1 MTHTAPRDVA
11 VIGFAHARHT
21 ESTFGTTNGVEML
34 APVFAECYRQT
45 GLERTDIDF
54 WCSGSSDYLAGR
66 AFSFISAVDSIGAV
80 PPISESH
87 VEQDAAWAL
96 FEAYLKI
103 AAGHADTALVYG
115 FGKPSASADLDSALA
130 LQLDPYT
137 VAPLWPGRHHVAA
150 LQARS
155 GIDAGRWSESE
166 MAAVAARAHG
176 RDGDRAVADLLAEP
190 YVADPL
196 RRHDCPPVTDGAG
209 AIILASGERA
219 RELVSDPA
227 YISGIEHIA
236 DSAEFGA
243 RDLTDSPSA
252 RAAAV
257 RATGSSSSSDRPDLG
272 GVSVAELHTQY
283 SHQELLLRAAL
294 GLADD
299 VEVTPSGGSLVAD
312 PLFSAGLER
321 IGYAAEAIWS
331 GRTERALAHAT
342 SGHLLQQNLICL
354 LEGRTA

>member
-1 MTHTAPRDVA
+1 MTASAPRDVA
-11 VIGFAHARHT
+11 VVGFAHARHT

-45 GLERTDIDF
+45 GLDRTSIDF

-66 AFSFISAVDSIGAV
+66 AFSFISAVDSIGATPSIV
-80 PPISESH
+80 ESH
-87 VEQDAAWAL
+87 VEMDAAWAF

-103 AAGHADTALVYG
+103 ATGQADTALVYG
-115 FGKPSASADLDSALA
+115 FGKASASTDLDTALA

-137 VAPLWPGRHHVAA
+137 VAPLWPGRHHLAA
-150 LQARS
+150 LQARA
-155 GIDAGRWSESE
+155 GIDAGLWSEQD
-166 MAAVAARAHG
+166 MASVASRATG
-176 RDGDRAVADLLAEP
+176 RDERELMAEP

-196 RRHDCPPVTDGAG
+196 RPHDCPPVTDGAA
-209 AIILASGERA
+209 AIVLASADRA
-219 RELVSDPA
+219 RDLTDTPA
-227 YISGIEHIA
+227 YVAGIEHIA

-257 RATGSSSSSDRPDLG
+257 RATGSSSDRPDLG
-272 GVSVAELHTQY
+272 GVRIAELHTQY
-283 SHQELLLRAAL
+283 THQELLLRRAL
-294 GLADD
+294 GIADD
-299 VEVTPSGGSLVAD
+299 VAVTPSGGSLLAD

-321 IGYAAEAIWS
+321 IGYAANDVME
-331 GRTERALAHAT
+331 GRSERALAHAT
-342 SGHLLQQNLICL
+342 SGHLLQQNLVCL

>member
-1 MTHTAPRDVA
+1 MTPNAPRDVA
-11 VIGFAHARHT
+11 VVGFAHARHT

-45 GLERTDIDF
+45 GLDRTDIEF

-87 VEQDAAWAL
+87 VEMDAAWAF

-103 AAGHADTALVYG
+103 ASGQADTALVYG
-115 FGKPSASADLDSALA
+115 FGKASASTDLDSALA

-150 LQARS
+150 LQARA
-155 GIDAGRWSESE
+155 GIDAGHWSEAE
-166 MAAVAARAHG
+166 MAAVAARATG
-176 RDGDRAVADLLAEP
+176 RDEKDLLAEP

-196 RRHDCPPVTDGAG
+196 RQHDCPPVTDGAG
-209 AIILASGERA
+209 AIILASADRA
-219 RELVSDPA
+219 RELVDTPA
-227 YISGIEHIA
+227 YITGMEHIA

-257 RATGSSSSSDRPDLG
+257 RATGSSGERPDLG

-283 SHQELLLRAAL
+283 THQELLLRGAL
-294 GLADD
+294 GISDD
-299 VEVTPSGGSLVAD
+299 VAVTPSGGSLLAD

-321 IGYAAEAIWS
+321 IGYAAHSIWE
-331 GRTERALAHAT
+331 GRSERALAHAT

>member
-11 VIGFAHARHT
+11 VIGFAHARHS

-45 GLERTDIDF
+45 GLDRTDIEF

-87 VEQDAAWAL
+87 VEMDAAWAL

-115 FGKPSASADLDSALA
+115 FGKASASADLDTALA

-155 GIDAGRWSESE
+155 GIDAGRWSEAE

-176 RDGDRAVADLLAEP
+176 RGAAELLAEP
-190 YVADPL
+190 HIADPL

-209 AIILASGERA
+209 AIILASGDRA
-219 RELVSDPA
+219 RELVANPA

-257 RATGSSSSSDRPDLG
+257 RATGSSSSDRPDLG
-272 GVSVAELHTQY
+272 GVGVAELHTQY
-283 SHQELLLRAAL
+283 THQELLLRAAL

-299 VEVTPSGGSLVAD
+299 VAVTPSGGSLVAD

>member
-1 MTHTAPRDVA
+1 MTPTAPRDVA
-11 VIGFAHARHT
+11 VVGFAHARHT

-45 GLERTDIDF
+45 GLDRTDIDF

-66 AFSFISAVDSIGAV
+66 AFSFISAVDSIGAF
-80 PPISESH
+80 PPIAESH
-87 VEQDAAWAL
+87 VEMDAAWAF

-103 AAGHADTALVYG
+103 ATGQADTALVYG
-115 FGKPSASADLDSALA
+115 FGKASASADLDTALA

-137 VAPLWPGRHHVAA
+137 VAPLWPGRHHVAG
-150 LQARS
+150 LQARA
-155 GIDAGRWSESE
+155 GIDAGCWSESD
-166 MAAVAARAHG
+166 MAAVAARATG
-176 RDGDRAVADLLAEP
+176 REVSDLLAEP

-209 AIILASGERA
+209 AIILASGDRA
-219 RELVSDPA
+219 RELVDTPA
-227 YISGIEHIA
+227 YVAGIEHIA

-257 RATGSSSSSDRPDLG
+257 RATGASGDRPDLG
-272 GVSVAELHTQY
+272 GVTVAELHTQY
-283 SHQELLLRAAL
+283 THQELLLRAAL
-294 GLADD
+294 GISDD
-299 VEVTPSGGSLVAD
+299 VAVTPSGGSLVAD

-321 IGYAAEAIWS
+321 IGYAAHSVWE
-331 GRTERALAHAT
+331 GRAERALAHAT

>member
-190 YVADPL
+190 YIADPL

-257 RATGSSSSSDRPDLG
+257 RATGSSSSDRPDLG

-283 SHQELLLRAAL
+283 SHQELLLRAVL

-299 VEVTPSGGSLVAD
+299 VAVTPSGGSLVAD

>member
-1 MTHTAPRDVA
+1 MTPNAPRDVA
-11 VIGFAHARHT
+11 VVGFAHARHT

-45 GLERTDIDF
+45 GLDRTDIDF

-87 VEQDAAWAL
+87 VEMDAAWAI

-103 AAGHADTALVYG
+103 ASGQADTALVYG
-115 FGKPSASADLDSALA
+115 FGKASASTDLDTALA

-150 LQARS
+150 LQARA
-155 GIDAGRWSESE
+155 GIDAGRWSEAE
-166 MAAVAARAHG
+166 MAAVAARATG
-176 RDGDRAVADLLAEP
+176 RDEKDLLAEP

-209 AIILASGERA
+209 AIILASADRA
-219 RELVSDPA
+219 RELIDTPA
-227 YISGIEHIA
+227 YITGMEHIA

-257 RATGSSSSSDRPDLG
+257 RATGSSGDRPDLG

-283 SHQELLLRAAL
+283 THQELLLRGAL
-294 GLADD
+294 GISDD
-299 VEVTPSGGSLVAD
+299 VAVTPSGGSLLAD

-321 IGYAAEAIWS
+321 IGYAAHSIWE
-331 GRTERALAHAT
+331 GRSERALAHAT

>member
-1 MTHTAPRDVA
+1 MTPTAPRDVA
-11 VIGFAHARHT
+11 VVGFAHARHT

-45 GLERTDIDF
+45 GLDRTDIEF

-66 AFSFISAVDSIGAV
+66 AFSFISAVDTIGAF
-80 PPISESH
+80 PPICESH
-87 VEQDAAWAL
+87 VEMDAAWAF

-103 AAGHADTALVYG
+103 ATGQADTALVYG
-115 FGKPSASADLDSALA
+115 FGKASASTDLDSALA

-137 VAPLWPGRHHVAA
+137 VAPLWPGRHHMAA
-150 LQARS
+150 LQARA
-155 GIDAGRWSESE
+155 GIDAGRWSEGE
-166 MAAVAARAHG
+166 MASVAARATG
-176 RDGDRAVADLLAEP
+176 RDERELLAEP

-209 AIILASGERA
+209 AIILASGDRA
-219 RELVSDPA
+219 GDLVDTPA
-227 YISGIEHIA
+227 YVTGIEHIA

-257 RATGSSSSSDRPDLG
+257 RATRSSGERPDLG
-272 GVSVAELHTQY
+272 GVTVAELHTQY
-283 SHQELLLRAAL
+283 THQELLLRAAL
-294 GLADD
+294 GIGDHVA
-299 VEVTPSGGSLVAD
+299 VTPSGGSLLAD

-321 IGYAAEAIWS
+321 IGYAANDVME

-354 LEGRTA
+354 LEGRPA

>member
-1 MTHTAPRDVA
+1 MTPTAPRDVA
-11 VIGFAHARHT
+11 VVGFAHARHT

-45 GLERTDIDF
+45 GLDRTDIDF

-66 AFSFISAVDSIGAV
+66 AFSFISAVDTIGAV

-87 VEQDAAWAL
+87 VEMDAAWAF
-96 FEAYLKI
+96 FEACLKI
-103 AAGHADTALVYG
+103 ASGQADTALVYG
-115 FGKPSASADLDSALA
+115 FGKASASTDLDSALA

-137 VAPLWPGRHHVAA
+137 VAPLWPGRHHMAA
-150 LQARS
+150 LQARA
-155 GIDAGRWSESE
+155 GIDSGRWSEAE
-166 MAAVAARAHG
+166 MASVAARATG
-176 RDGDRAVADLLAEP
+176 RDERDLLAEP

-209 AIILASGERA
+209 AIILASADRA
-219 RELVSDPA
+219 RELVDIPA
-227 YISGIEHIA
+227 FVTGIEHIA

-257 RATGSSSSSDRPDLG
+257 RATRSSGERPDLG
-272 GVSVAELHTQY
+272 GVTVAELHTQY
-283 SHQELLLRAAL
+283 THQELLLRAAL
-294 GLADD
+294 GIGDHVA
-299 VEVTPSGGSLVAD
+299 VTPSGGSLLAD

-321 IGYAAEAIWS
+321 IGYAANDVME

-354 LEGRTA
+354 LEGRPA

>member
-1 MTHTAPRDVA
+1 MTPNAPRDVA
-11 VIGFAHARHT
+11 VVGFAHARHT

-45 GLERTDIDF
+45 GLDRTDIEF

-66 AFSFISAVDSIGAV
+66 AFSFISAVDTIGAF
-80 PPISESH
+80 PPICESH
-87 VEQDAAWAL
+87 VEMDAAWAF

-103 AAGHADTALVYG
+103 ATGQADTALVYG
-115 FGKPSASADLDSALA
+115 FGKASASTDLDSALA

-137 VAPLWPGRHHVAA
+137 VAPLWPGRHHMAA
-150 LQARS
+150 LQARA
-155 GIDAGRWSESE
+155 GIDAGRWSEGE
-166 MAAVAARAHG
+166 MASVAARATG
-176 RDGDRAVADLLAEP
+176 RDERELLAEP

-209 AIILASGERA
+209 AIILASGDRA
-219 RELVSDPA
+219 RDLVDTPA
-227 YISGIEHIA
+227 YVTGIEHIA

-257 RATGSSSSSDRPDLG
+257 RATRSSGERPDLG
-272 GVSVAELHTQY
+272 GVTVAELHTQY
-283 SHQELLLRAAL
+283 THQELLLRTAL
-294 GLADD
+294 GIGDHVA
-299 VEVTPSGGSLVAD
+299 VTPSGGSLLAD

-321 IGYAAEAIWS
+321 IGYAANDVME

-354 LEGRTA
+354 LEGRPA

>member
-190 YVADPL
+190 YIADPL

-257 RATGSSSSSDRPDLG
+257 RATGSSSSDRPDLG

-283 SHQELLLRAAL
+283 SHQELLLRAVL

>member
-1 MTHTAPRDVA
+1 MTTTAPRDVA
-11 VIGFAHARHT
+11 VVGFAHARHT

-45 GLERTDIDF
+45 GLERTNIDF

-66 AFSFISAVDSIGAV
+66 AFSFISAIDSIGAM

-87 VEQDAAWAL
+87 VEMDAAWAL
-96 FEAYLKI
+96 MEAYLKI
-103 AAGHADTALVYG
+103 ASGQADTALVYG
-115 FGKPSASADLDSALA
+115 FGKASASGDLDSALA

-137 VAPLWPGRHHVAA
+137 VAPLWPGRHHLAA
-150 LQARS
+150 LQARA
-155 GIDAGRWSESE
+155 GIDAGHWSETE
-166 MAAVAARAHG
+166 MASVAARATG
-176 RDGDRAVADLLAEP
+176 RDERELLAAP
-190 YVADPL
+190 YVANPL
-196 RRHDCPPVTDGAG
+196 RQHDCPPVTDGAA
-209 AIILASGERA
+209 AIILAVGDRA
-219 RELVSDPA
+219 RDLTDIPA
-227 YISGIEHIA
+227 YISGIEHIM

-252 RAAAV
+252 RAAAI
-257 RATGSSSSSDRPDLG
+257 RATGASGDRPDLG
-272 GVSVAELHTQY
+272 GVGIAELHTQY
-283 SHQELLLRAAL
+283 THQELLLRRAL
-294 GLADD
+294 GISDTVA
-299 VEVTPSGGSLVAD
+299 VTPSGGSLRAD

-321 IGYAAEAIWS
+321 IGYAANDVMS

>member
-11 VIGFAHARHT
+11 VIGFAHARHS

-45 GLERTDIDF
+45 GLDRTDIDF

-87 VEQDAAWAL
+87 VEMDAAWAL

-103 AAGHADTALVYG
+103 ASGHADTALVYG
-115 FGKPSASADLDSALA
+115 FGKASASTDLDTALA

-150 LQARS
+150 LQARA
-155 GIDAGRWSESE
+155 GIDAGRWSEAE
-166 MAAVAARAHG
+166 MASVAARATG
-176 RDGDRAVADLLAEP
+176 RDEKDLLAEP

-209 AIILASGERA
+209 AIILASGDRA
-219 RELVSDPA
+219 RELCDNPA
-227 YISGIEHIA
+227 YISGIVAATRDYPGKRIYLL
-236 DSAEFGA
+236 A
-243 RDLTDSPSA
+243 R
-252 RAAAV
+252 
-257 RATGSSSSSDRPDLG
+257 
-272 GVSVAELHTQY
+272 
-283 SHQELLLRAAL
+283 
-294 GLADD
+294 
-299 VEVTPSGGSLVAD
+299 
-312 PLFSAGLER
+312 
-321 IGYAAEAIWS
+321 
-331 GRTERALAHAT
+331 
-342 SGHLLQQNLICL
+342 
-354 LEGRTA
+354 

>member
-1 MTHTAPRDVA
+1 MTQTAPRDVA

-21 ESTFGTTNGVEML
+21 ESSFGTTNGVEML

-45 GLERTDIDF
+45 GLDRTDIDF

-66 AFSFISAVDSIGAV
+66 AFSFISAVDTIGAV

-87 VEQDAAWAL
+87 VEMDAAWAL

-103 AAGHADTALVYG
+103 ASGHADTALVYG
-115 FGKPSASADLDSALA
+115 FGKASASADLDTALA

-137 VAPLWPGRHHVAA
+137 VAPLWPGRHHLAA

-176 RDGDRAVADLLAEP
+176 RDAADLLSEP
-190 YVADPL
+190 YIADPL

-209 AIILASGERA
+209 AIILAAGDRA
-219 RELVSDPA
+219 RELVDTPA
-227 YISGIEHIA
+227 YIAGIEHIM

-243 RDLTDSPSA
+243 RDLTDSPST

-257 RATGSSSSSDRPDLG
+257 RATGASGDRPDLG
-272 GVSVAELHTQY
+272 GVTVAELHTQY
-283 SHQELLLRAAL
+283 THQELLLRAVL
-294 GLADD
+294 GIADH
-299 VEVTPSGGSLVAD
+299 VAVTPSGGSLVAD

-321 IGYAAEAIWS
+321 IGYAATHVME
-331 GRTERALAHAT
+331 GRAERALAHAT
-342 SGHLLQQNLICL
+342 SGHLLQQNLVCL

>member
-1 MTHTAPRDVA
+1 MTPNAPREVA
-11 VIGFAHARHT
+11 VVGFAHARHT

-45 GLERTDIDF
+45 GLDRTDIDF

-66 AFSFISAVDSIGAV
+66 AFSFISAVDSIGAF
-80 PPISESH
+80 PPIAESH
-87 VEQDAAWAL
+87 VEMDAAWAF

-103 AAGHADTALVYG
+103 ATGQADTALVYG
-115 FGKPSASADLDSALA
+115 FGKASASTDLDTALA

-137 VAPLWPGRHHVAA
+137 VAPLWPGRHHIAG
-150 LQARS
+150 LQARA
-155 GIDAGRWSESE
+155 GIDAGCWSESD
-166 MAAVAARAHG
+166 MAAVAARATG
-176 RDGDRAVADLLAEP
+176 REVSDLLAEP

-209 AIILASGERA
+209 AIILASGDRA
-219 RELVSDPA
+219 RELVDTPA
-227 YISGIEHIA
+227 YVAGIEHIA

-257 RATGSSSSSDRPDLG
+257 RATGASGDRPDLG
-272 GVSVAELHTQY
+272 GVTVAELHTQY
-283 SHQELLLRAAL
+283 THQELLLRGAL
-294 GLADD
+294 GISDD
-299 VEVTPSGGSLVAD
+299 VAVTPSGGSLVAD

-321 IGYAAEAIWS
+321 IGYAAHSVWE
-331 GRTERALAHAT
+331 GRSERALAHAT

>member
-1 MTHTAPRDVA
+1 MTPTAPRDVA
-11 VIGFAHARHT
+11 VVGFAHARHT

-45 GLERTDIDF
+45 GLDRTDIEF

-66 AFSFISAVDSIGAV
+66 AFSFISAVDTIGAF
-80 PPISESH
+80 PPICESH
-87 VEQDAAWAL
+87 VEMDAAWAF

-103 AAGHADTALVYG
+103 ATGQADTALVYG
-115 FGKPSASADLDSALA
+115 FGKASASTDLDSALA

-137 VAPLWPGRHHVAA
+137 VAPLWPGRHHIAA
-150 LQARS
+150 LQARA
-155 GIDAGRWSESE
+155 GIDAGRWSEGE
-166 MAAVAARAHG
+166 MASVAARATG
-176 RDGDRAVADLLAEP
+176 RDERELLAEP

-209 AIILASGERA
+209 AIILASGDRA
-219 RELVSDPA
+219 RELVDTPA
-227 YISGIEHIA
+227 YVTGIEHIA

-257 RATGSSSSSDRPDLG
+257 RATRSTGERPDLG
-272 GVSVAELHTQY
+272 GVTVAELHTQY
-283 SHQELLLRAAL
+283 THQELLLRAAL
-294 GLADD
+294 GIGDHVA
-299 VEVTPSGGSLVAD
+299 VTPSGGSLLAD

-321 IGYAAEAIWS
+321 IGYAANDVME

-354 LEGRTA
+354 LEGRPA

>member
-1 MTHTAPRDVA
+1 MTPTAPRDVA
-11 VIGFAHARHT
+11 VVGFAHARHT

-45 GLERTDIDF
+45 GLDRTDIDF

-87 VEQDAAWAL
+87 VEMDAAWAF

-103 AAGHADTALVYG
+103 ATGQADTALVYG
-115 FGKPSASADLDSALA
+115 FGKASASADLDSALA

-150 LQARS
+150 LQARA
-155 GIDAGRWSESE
+155 GIDAGRWSEVE
-166 MAAVAARAHG
+166 MAAVAARATG
-176 RDGDRAVADLLAEP
+176 RDENDLLAEP

-209 AIILASGERA
+209 AIILASADRA
-219 RELVSDPA
+219 RELVDTPA
-227 YISGIEHIA
+227 YIAGMEHIA

-257 RATGSSSSSDRPDLG
+257 RATGSSGDRPDLG

-283 SHQELLLRAAL
+283 THQELLLRGAL
-294 GLADD
+294 GISDD
-299 VEVTPSGGSLVAD
+299 VAVTPSGGSLLAD

-321 IGYAAEAIWS
+321 IGYAACSIWE
-331 GRTERALAHAT
+331 GRSERTLAHAT

>member
-1 MTHTAPRDVA
+1 MTTTAPRDVA
-11 VIGFAHARHT
+11 VVGFAHARHT

-34 APVFAECYRQT
+34 APVFAECYKQT

-66 AFSFISAVDSIGAV
+66 AFSFISALDSIGAM

-87 VEQDAAWAL
+87 VEMDAAWAL

-103 AAGHADTALVYG
+103 ASGHADTALVYG
-115 FGKPSASADLDSALA
+115 FGKASAGADLDSTLA

-150 LQARS
+150 LQARA
-155 GIDAGRWSESE
+155 GIDAGRWTEAE
-166 MAAVAARAHG
+166 MASVAARATG
-176 RDGDRAVADLLAEP
+176 RDDRELLGEP
-190 YVADPL
+190 YVAHPL
-196 RRHDCPPVTDGAG
+196 RRHDCPPVTDGAA
-209 AIILASGERA
+209 AIILSAGDRA
-219 RELVSDPA
+219 REFTDTPA
-227 YISGIEHIA
+227 YIGGIEHIA

-257 RATGSSSSSDRPDLG
+257 RASRASSSSGDRPDLG
-272 GVSVAELHTQY
+272 GVTIAELHTQY
-283 SHQELLLRAAL
+283 THQELLLRGAL
-294 GLADD
+294 GISDEVA
-299 VEVTPSGGSLVAD
+299 VTPSGGSLRAD

-321 IGYAAEAIWS
+321 IGYAADGVMT

>member
-1 MTHTAPRDVA
+1 MTPTAPRDVA
-11 VIGFAHARHT
+11 VVGFAHARHT

-45 GLERTDIDF
+45 GLDRTDIEF

-66 AFSFISAVDSIGAV
+66 AFSFISAVDTIGAV

-87 VEQDAAWAL
+87 VEMDAAWAF

-103 AAGHADTALVYG
+103 ASGQADTALVYG
-115 FGKPSASADLDSALA
+115 FGKASASTDLDSALA

-137 VAPLWPGRHHVAA
+137 VAPLWPGRHHMAA
-150 LQARS
+150 LQARA
-155 GIDAGRWSESE
+155 GIDAGCWSEAE
-166 MAAVAARAHG
+166 MASVAARATG
-176 RDGDRAVADLLAEP
+176 RDERDLLVEP
-190 YVADPL
+190 YTADPL

-209 AIILASGERA
+209 AIILASGKRA
-219 RELVSDPA
+219 RELVDTPA
-227 YISGIEHIA
+227 YVTGIEHIA

-257 RATGSSSSSDRPDLG
+257 RATRSSGPRPDLG
-272 GVSVAELHTQY
+272 GVTVAELHTQY
-283 SHQELLLRAAL
+283 THQELLLRRAL
-294 GLADD
+294 GIDD
-299 VEVTPSGGSLVAD
+299 SVAVTPSGGSLVAD

-321 IGYAAEAIWS
+321 IGYAAHSIWE
-331 GRTERALAHAT
+331 GRAERALAHAT

-354 LEGRTA
+354 LEGRPA

>member
-1 MTHTAPRDVA
+1 MTPNAPRDVA
-11 VIGFAHARHT
+11 VVGFAHARHT

-45 GLERTDIDF
+45 GLDRTDIDF

-87 VEQDAAWAL
+87 VEMDAAWAF

-103 AAGHADTALVYG
+103 ASGQADTALVYG
-115 FGKPSASADLDSALA
+115 FGKASASTDLDTALA

-150 LQARS
+150 LQARA
-155 GIDAGRWSESE
+155 GIDAGRWSEAE
-166 MAAVAARAHG
+166 MAAVAARATG
-176 RDGDRAVADLLAEP
+176 RDETDLLAEP

-196 RRHDCPPVTDGAG
+196 RQHDCPPVTDGAG
-209 AIILASGERA
+209 AIILASADRA
-219 RELVSDPA
+219 RELVDTPA
-227 YISGIEHIA
+227 YITGMEHIA

-257 RATGSSSSSDRPDLG
+257 RADGSSGDRPDLG

-283 SHQELLLRAAL
+283 THQELLLRGAL
-294 GLADD
+294 GISDD
-299 VEVTPSGGSLVAD
+299 VAVTPSGGSLLAD

-321 IGYAAEAIWS
+321 IGYAAHSIWE
-331 GRTERALAHAT
+331 GRSERALAHAT

>member
-1 MTHTAPRDVA
+1 MTPTAPRDVA
-11 VIGFAHARHT
+11 VVGFAHARHT

-45 GLERTDIDF
+45 GLDRTDIDF

-66 AFSFISAVDSIGAV
+66 AFSFISAVDSIGAF
-80 PPISESH
+80 PPIAESH
-87 VEQDAAWAL
+87 VEMDAAWAF

-103 AAGHADTALVYG
+103 ATGQADTALVYG
-115 FGKPSASADLDSALA
+115 FVKASASTDLDTALA

-137 VAPLWPGRHHVAA
+137 VAPLWPGRHHIAG
-150 LQARS
+150 LQARA
-155 GIDAGRWSESE
+155 GIDAGCWSESD
-166 MAAVAARAHG
+166 MAAVAARATG
-176 RDGDRAVADLLAEP
+176 REVSDLLAEP

-209 AIILASGERA
+209 AIILASGDRA
-219 RELVSDPA
+219 RELVDTPA
-227 YISGIEHIA
+227 YVAGIEHIA

-257 RATGSSSSSDRPDLG
+257 RATGASGDRPDLG
-272 GVSVAELHTQY
+272 GVTVAELHTQY
-283 SHQELLLRAAL
+283 THQELLLRTAL
-294 GLADD
+294 GISDD
-299 VEVTPSGGSLVAD
+299 VAVTPSGGSLVAD

-321 IGYAAEAIWS
+321 IGYAAHSVWE
-331 GRTERALAHAT
+331 GRSERALAHAT

>member
-1 MTHTAPRDVA
+1 MTPNAPRDVA
-11 VIGFAHARHT
+11 VVGFAHARHT

-45 GLERTDIDF
+45 GLDRTDIEF

-87 VEQDAAWAL
+87 VEMDAAWAF

-103 AAGHADTALVYG
+103 ASGQADTALVYG
-115 FGKPSASADLDSALA
+115 FGKASASTDLDSALA

-137 VAPLWPGRHHVAA
+137 VAPLWPGRHHMAA
-150 LQARS
+150 LQARA
-155 GIDAGRWSESE
+155 GIDAGKWSEGE
-166 MAAVAARAHG
+166 MASVAARATG
-176 RDGDRAVADLLAEP
+176 RDERELLAEP

-209 AIILASGERA
+209 AIILASGDRA
-219 RELVSDPA
+219 RELVDTPA
-227 YISGIEHIA
+227 YVTGIEHIA

-257 RATGSSSSSDRPDLG
+257 RATRSTGERPDLG
-272 GVSVAELHTQY
+272 GVTVAELHTQY
-283 SHQELLLRAAL
+283 THQELLLRAAL
-294 GLADD
+294 GIGDHVA
-299 VEVTPSGGSLVAD
+299 VTPSGGSLLAD

-321 IGYAAEAIWS
+321 VGYAANDVME

-354 LEGRTA
+354 LEGRPA

>member
-176 RDGDRAVADLLAEP
+176 RDGDRAVADLLSEP
-190 YVADPL
+190 YIADPL

-219 RELVSDPA
+219 RELVANPA

-252 RAAAV
+252 RAAAA
-257 RATGSSSSSDRPDLG
+257 RATGSSSDRPDLG
-272 GVSVAELHTQY
+272 GVTVAELHTQY
-283 SHQELLLRAAL
+283 THQELLLRSAL
-294 GLADD
+294 GITDD
-299 VEVTPSGGSLVAD
+299 VAMTPSGGSLVAD

-321 IGYAAEAIWS
+321 IGYAAVEILD

-354 LEGRTA
+354 LEGRDA

>member
-11 VIGFAHARHT
+11 VIGFAHARHS

-45 GLERTDIDF
+45 GLTRTDIEF

-87 VEQDAAWAL
+87 VEMDAAWAL

-115 FGKPSASADLDSALA
+115 FGKPSASTDLDTVLA

-137 VAPLWPGRHHVAA
+137 VTPLWPGRHHMAA

-155 GIDAGRWSESE
+155 GIDAGRWSEAE
-166 MAAVAARAHG
+166 MAAVAARATG
-176 RDGDRAVADLLAEP
+176 RDAADLLSEP
-190 YVADPL
+190 YIADPL

-219 RELVSDPA
+219 RELVANPA

-252 RAAAV
+252 RAAAA
-257 RATGSSSSSDRPDLG
+257 RATGSSSDRPDLG
-272 GVSVAELHTQY
+272 GVTVAELHT
-283 SHQELLLRAAL
+283 
-294 GLADD
+294 
-299 VEVTPSGGSLVAD
+299 
-312 PLFSAGLER
+312 
-321 IGYAAEAIWS
+321 
-331 GRTERALAHAT
+331 
-342 SGHLLQQNLICL
+342 
-354 LEGRTA
+354 

>member
-1 MTHTAPRDVA
+1 MTPTAPRDVA
-11 VIGFAHARHT
+11 VVGFAHARHT

-45 GLERTDIDF
+45 GLDRTDIEF

-66 AFSFISAVDSIGAV
+66 AFSFISAVDTIGAF
-80 PPISESH
+80 PPICESH
-87 VEQDAAWAL
+87 VEMDAAWAF

-103 AAGHADTALVYG
+103 ATGQADTALVYG
-115 FGKPSASADLDSALA
+115 FGKASASTDLDSALA

-137 VAPLWPGRHHVAA
+137 VAPLWPGRHHMAA
-150 LQARS
+150 LQARA
-155 GIDAGRWSESE
+155 GIDAGRWSEGE
-166 MAAVAARAHG
+166 MASVAARATG
-176 RDGDRAVADLLAEP
+176 RDERELLAEP

-209 AIILASGERA
+209 AIILASGDRA
-219 RELVSDPA
+219 RELVDTPA
-227 YISGIEHIA
+227 YVTGIEHIA

-257 RATGSSSSSDRPDLG
+257 RATRSTGERPDLG
-272 GVSVAELHTQY
+272 GVTVAELHTQY
-283 SHQELLLRAAL
+283 THQELLLRTAL
-294 GLADD
+294 GIGDHVA
-299 VEVTPSGGSLVAD
+299 VTPSGGSLLAD

-321 IGYAAEAIWS
+321 IGYAANDVME

-354 LEGRTA
+354 LEGRPA

>member
-1 MTHTAPRDVA
+1 MTPTAPRDVA
-11 VIGFAHARHT
+11 VVGFAHARHT

-45 GLERTDIDF
+45 GLDRTDIEF

-66 AFSFISAVDSIGAV
+66 AFSFISAVDTIGAF
-80 PPISESH
+80 PPICESH
-87 VEQDAAWAL
+87 VEMDAAWAF

-103 AAGHADTALVYG
+103 ATGQADTALVYG
-115 FGKPSASADLDSALA
+115 FGKASASTDLDSALA

-137 VAPLWPGRHHVAA
+137 VAPLWPGRHHMAA
-150 LQARS
+150 LQARA
-155 GIDAGRWSESE
+155 GIDAGKWSEEE
-166 MAAVAARAHG
+166 MASVAARATG
-176 RDGDRAVADLLAEP
+176 RDERELLAEP

-209 AIILASGERA
+209 AIILASGDRA
-219 RELVSDPA
+219 RELVDTPA
-227 YISGIEHIA
+227 YVTGIEHIA

-252 RAAAV
+252 RAAAA
-257 RATGSSSSSDRPDLG
+257 RATRSSGERPDLG
-272 GVSVAELHTQY
+272 GVTVAELHTQY
-283 SHQELLLRAAL
+283 THQELLLRAAL
-294 GLADD
+294 GIGDHVA
-299 VEVTPSGGSLVAD
+299 VTPSGGSLLAD

-321 IGYAAEAIWS
+321 IGYAANDVME

-354 LEGRTA
+354 LEGRPA

>member
-1 MTHTAPRDVA
+1 MTPTAPRDVA
-11 VIGFAHARHT
+11 VVGFAHARHT

-45 GLERTDIDF
+45 GLNRTDIEF

-66 AFSFISAVDSIGAV
+66 AFSFISAVDTIGAV
-80 PPISESH
+80 PPICESH
-87 VEQDAAWAL
+87 VEMDAAWAF

-103 AAGHADTALVYG
+103 ATGQADTALVYG
-115 FGKPSASADLDSALA
+115 FGKASASTDLDSALA

-137 VAPLWPGRHHVAA
+137 VAPLWPGRHHMAA
-150 LQARS
+150 LQARA

-166 MAAVAARAHG
+166 MASVAARATG
-176 RDGDRAVADLLAEP
+176 RDERELLAEA
-190 YVADPL
+190 YIADPL

-209 AIILASGERA
+209 AIILASGDRA
-219 RELVSDPA
+219 RELVDTPA
-227 YISGIEHIA
+227 YVTGIEHIA

-257 RATGSSSSSDRPDLG
+257 RATRSSGERPDLG
-272 GVSVAELHTQY
+272 GVTVAELHTQY
-283 SHQELLLRAAL
+283 THQELLLRTAL
-294 GLADD
+294 GIGDHVA
-299 VEVTPSGGSLVAD
+299 VTPSGGSLLAD

-321 IGYAAEAIWS
+321 IGYAANDVME

-354 LEGRTA
+354 LEGRPA

>member
-1 MTHTAPRDVA
+1 MTPTAPRDVA

-66 AFSFISAVDSIGAV
+66 AFSFISAVDTIGAV

-87 VEQDAAWAL
+87 VEMDAAWAF

-103 AAGHADTALVYG
+103 ASGQADTALVYG
-115 FGKPSASADLDSALA
+115 FGKASASTDLDTALA

-137 VAPLWPGRHHVAA
+137 VTPLWPGRHHVAA
-150 LQARS
+150 LQARA
-155 GIDAGRWSESE
+155 GIDAGCWSEAG
-166 MAAVAARAHG
+166 MASVAARATG
-176 RDGDRAVADLLAEP
+176 RDEKDLLAEP

-209 AIILASGERA
+209 AIILASGDRA
-219 RELVSDPA
+219 RELVDTPA
-227 YISGIEHIA
+227 YISGIEHIT

-257 RATGSSSSSDRPDLG
+257 RATRSTGTRPDLG
-272 GVSVAELHTQY
+272 GVTVAELHTQY
-283 SHQELLLRAAL
+283 THQELLLRAAL
-294 GLADD
+294 GIDD
-299 VEVTPSGGSLVAD
+299 SVAVTPSGGSLVAD

-321 IGYAAEAIWS
+321 IGYAAHSIWE
-331 GRTERALAHAT
+331 GRSERALAHAT

-354 LEGRTA
+354 LEGRPA

>member
-1 MTHTAPRDVA
+1 MTPTAPRDVA
-11 VIGFAHARHT
+11 VVGFAHARHT
-21 ESTFGTTNGVEML
+21 ESTFGTTNGVEMF

-45 GLERTDIDF
+45 GLDRTDIEF

-66 AFSFISAVDSIGAV
+66 AFSFISAVDTIGAF
-80 PPISESH
+80 PPICESH
-87 VEQDAAWAL
+87 VEMDAAWAF

-103 AAGHADTALVYG
+103 ATGQADTALVYG
-115 FGKPSASADLDSALA
+115 FGKASASTDLDSALA

-137 VAPLWPGRHHVAA
+137 VAPLWPGRHHMAA
-150 LQARS
+150 LQARA
-155 GIDAGRWSESE
+155 GIDAGKWSEGE
-166 MAAVAARAHG
+166 MASVAARATG
-176 RDGDRAVADLLAEP
+176 RDERELLAEP

-209 AIILASGERA
+209 AIILASGDRA
-219 RELVSDPA
+219 RELVDTPA
-227 YISGIEHIA
+227 YVTGIEHIA

-257 RATGSSSSSDRPDLG
+257 RATRSTGERPDLG
-272 GVSVAELHTQY
+272 GVTVAELHTQY
-283 SHQELLLRAAL
+283 THQELLLRTAL
-294 GLADD
+294 GIGDHVA
-299 VEVTPSGGSLVAD
+299 VTPSGGSLLAD

-321 IGYAAEAIWS
+321 IGYAANDVME
-331 GRTERALAHAT
+331 GRSERALAHAT

>member
-1 MTHTAPRDVA
+1 MTHTVPRDVA
-11 VIGFAHARHT
+11 VVGFAHARHT

-45 GLERTDIDF
+45 GLERTDIEF

-66 AFSFISAVDSIGAV
+66 AFSFISAVDTIGAV

-103 AAGHADTALVYG
+103 ASGQADTALVYG
-115 FGKPSASADLDSALA
+115 FGKPSASADLDTALA

-137 VAPLWPGRHHVAA
+137 VAPLWPGRHHIAA
-150 LQARS
+150 LQART
-155 GIDAGRWSESE
+155 GIDAGRWSEAE
-166 MAAVAARAHG
+166 MAAVAARVHG
-176 RDGDRAVADLLAEP
+176 LDAADLLAEP
-190 YVADPL
+190 YIADPL
-196 RRHDCPPVTDGAG
+196 RQHDCPPVTDG
-209 AIILASGERA
+209 RA
-219 RELVSDPA
+219 RELVADPA
-227 YISGIEHIA
+227 YISGIEHIT

-243 RDLTDSPSA
+243 RDLTDSPSS

-257 RATGSSSSSDRPDLG
+257 RATGSTTDRPDLG
-272 GVSVAELHTQY
+272 GVGVAELHTQY
-283 SHQELLLRAAL
+283 THQELLLREVL
-294 GLADD
+294 GIAGD
-299 VEVTPSGGSLVAD
+299 VAVTPSGGALVAD

-321 IGYAAEAIWS
+321 IGYAASSIWD

>member
-1 MTHTAPRDVA
+1 MTPTAPRDVA
-11 VIGFAHARHT
+11 VVGFAHARHT

-45 GLERTDIDF
+45 GLDRTDIEF

-66 AFSFISAVDSIGAV
+66 AFSFISAVDTIGAF
-80 PPISESH
+80 PPICESH
-87 VEQDAAWAL
+87 VEMDAAWAF

-103 AAGHADTALVYG
+103 ATGQADTALVYG
-115 FGKPSASADLDSALA
+115 FGKASASTDLDSALA

-137 VAPLWPGRHHVAA
+137 VAPLWPGRHHMAA
-150 LQARS
+150 LQARA
-155 GIDAGRWSESE
+155 GIDAGRWSEGE
-166 MAAVAARAHG
+166 MASVAARATG
-176 RDGDRAVADLLAEP
+176 RDERELLAEP

-209 AIILASGERA
+209 AIILASGDRA
-219 RELVSDPA
+219 RDLVDTPA
-227 YISGIEHIA
+227 YVTGIEHIA

-257 RATGSSSSSDRPDLG
+257 RATRSSGERPDLG
-272 GVSVAELHTQY
+272 GVTVAELHTQY
-283 SHQELLLRAAL
+283 THQELLLRAAL
-294 GLADD
+294 GIGDHVA
-299 VEVTPSGGSLVAD
+299 VTPSGGSLLAD

-321 IGYAAEAIWS
+321 IGYAANDVME

-354 LEGRTA
+354 LEGRPA

>member
-1 MTHTAPRDVA
+1 MTPNAPRDVA
-11 VIGFAHARHT
+11 VVGFAHARHT

-45 GLERTDIDF
+45 GLERTDIEF

-87 VEQDAAWAL
+87 VEMDAAWAF

-103 AAGHADTALVYG
+103 ASGQADTALVYG
-115 FGKPSASADLDSALA
+115 FGKASASTDLDSALA

-150 LQARS
+150 LQARA
-155 GIDAGRWSESE
+155 GIDAGRWSEAE
-166 MAAVAARAHG
+166 MAAVAARATGH
-176 RDGDRAVADLLAEP
+176 DEKDLLAEP

-209 AIILASGERA
+209 AIILASADRA
-219 RELVSDPA
+219 RELVDTPA
-227 YISGIEHIA
+227 YITGMEHIA

-257 RATGSSSSSDRPDLG
+257 RATGSSGDRPDLG

-283 SHQELLLRAAL
+283 THQELLLRGAL
-294 GLADD
+294 GISDD
-299 VEVTPSGGSLVAD
+299 VAVTPSGGSLLAD

-321 IGYAAEAIWS
+321 IGYAAHSIWE
-331 GRTERALAHAT
+331 GRSERALAHAT

>member
-1 MTHTAPRDVA
+1 MTPNAPRDVA
-11 VIGFAHARHT
+11 VVGFAHARHT

-45 GLERTDIDF
+45 GLDRTDIEF

-87 VEQDAAWAL
+87 VEMDAAWAF

-103 AAGHADTALVYG
+103 VSGQADTALVYG
-115 FGKPSASADLDSALA
+115 FGKASASTDLDTALA

-150 LQARS
+150 LQARA
-155 GIDAGRWSESE
+155 GIDAGHWSEAE
-166 MAAVAARAHG
+166 MAAVAARATG
-176 RDGDRAVADLLAEP
+176 RDEKDLLAEP

-196 RRHDCPPVTDGAG
+196 RQHDCPPVTDGAG
-209 AIILASGERA
+209 AIILASGDRA
-219 RELVSDPA
+219 RELVDTPA
-227 YISGIEHIA
+227 YITGMEHIA

-257 RATGSSSSSDRPDLG
+257 RATRSSGERPDLG
-272 GVSVAELHTQY
+272 GVTVAELHTQY
-283 SHQELLLRAAL
+283 THQELLLRAAL
-294 GLADD
+294 GIGDHVA
-299 VEVTPSGGSLVAD
+299 VTPSGGSLLAD

-321 IGYAAEAIWS
+321 IGYAANDVME

-354 LEGRTA
+354 LEGRPA